1 MSENIQSAIK
11 EICQACGNDRTRMMD
26 IVRAVQQKFGQVS
39 SEAMNHIAKCV
50 NCRRVEVEGVVSFYA
65 FLSKKAKGRVVIR
78 LCNDVVDKMAGV
90 DAIAEAFKK
99 ELGIGFG
106 RTTPDGK
113 ITLEYTPC
121 IGMCDQAPAA
131 LINDE
136 VITYLSTA
144 KVKEIIADIKKH
156 YDPSKLKHRLGD
168 GNNANELVHS
178 CVHNGLRKKG
188 PVIFADYKKE

>member
-1 MSENIQSAIK
+1 MSENIRSAIK
-11 EICQACGNDRTRMMD
+11 EICQACGNDRMRMID
-26 IVRAVQQKFGQVS
+26 IVRAVQQKFGQVG

-65 FLSKKAKGRVVIR
+65 FLSKKAKGKVVIR

-121 IGMCDQAPAA
+121 IGMCDQRRRR
-131 LINDE
+131 
-136 VITYLSTA
+136 S
-144 KVKEIIADIKKH
+144 
-156 YDPSKLKHRLGD
+156 SMMR
-168 GNNANELVHS
+168 S
-178 CVHNGLRKKG
+178 
-188 PVIFADYKKE
+188 